1 MTNTHTDNDI
11 EKFRKTINFYFSQA
25 SSLTISFPILVTLM

>member
-11 EKFRKTINFYFSQA
+11 EKFGKTIYFYFSQA
-25 SSLTISFPILVTLM
+25 SSLTIYFPILVTLM